1 MKKVVVFIK
10 DTILIGVA
18 VLVPISVVVIVL
30 SGTLKK
36 MVKATSP
43 ITDNISI
50 GGAMLKTVIAISIVI
65 LVLVVV
71 FFISGLLLKSYLG
84 NRFKNWLEEKV
95 LSHIPFFDTIKNITR
110 QVTGV
115 EKNDYS
121 VVEVN
126 LNENQSNML
135 GVKTETLSDG
145 RHVVYCPFSPLINV
159 GQMHIVSEENIKRVD
174 LSLKEFTDVIT
185 KIGFESN
192 KIYKKNNSNTN

>member
-1 MKKVVVFIK
+1 MKKAIRFIK
-10 DTILIGVA
+10 ETILIGVA
-18 VLVPISVVVIVL
+18 VLVPIAIVGIVL

-36 MVKATSP
+36 MVMATTP

-50 GGAMLKTVIAISIVI
+50 GGTLLKTAIAIVIVI

-71 FFISGLLLKSYLG
+71 FFVSGLLLKSYLG

-95 LSHIPFFDTIKNITR
+95 LSHIPFFETIRNITK
-110 QVTGV
+110 QITGV
-115 EKNDYS
+115 EKNNYT
-121 VVEVN
+121 VVEVS
-126 LNENQSNML
+126 LNENNSSML

-159 GQMHIVSEENIKRVD
+159 GQMHIVSEANVKQVD

-192 KIYKKNNSNTN
+192 KIYKKNN